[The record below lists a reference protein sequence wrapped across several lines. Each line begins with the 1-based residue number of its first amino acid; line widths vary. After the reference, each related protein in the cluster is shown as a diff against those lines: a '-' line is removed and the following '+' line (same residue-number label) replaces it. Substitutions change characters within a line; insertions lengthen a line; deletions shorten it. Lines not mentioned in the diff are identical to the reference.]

1 MNKLLRPGLNLGVYG
16 FVLACAACSPGT
28 TDQEAQQPSASD
40 SVVMK
45 ETPESQPAVDLGAM
59 WTQQV
64 SAAIDD
70 LAQRTGVSP
79 DSIRVREAHSVDW
92 GSSALGCP
100 EEDMSYADA
109 LIPGL
114 RLLLEVDD
122 TVYFYHGENGASL
135 FLCPAERAKPP
146 AYGPGKEVM

>member
-1 MNKLLRPGLNLGVYG
+1 MNELLKPGLKLGVYG
-16 FVLACAACSPGT
+16 FVLACVACSPGT
-28 TDQEAQQPSASD
+28 TEQATELPSTSE
-40 SVVMK
+40 SVMIK
-45 ETPESQPAVDLGAM
+45 ETPESKPAIDLGAI

-64 SAAIDD
+64 SEAIDD

-79 DSIRVREAHSVDW
+79 DSIVVREARSVDW

-100 EEDMSYADA
+100 EEGMSYADA

-114 RLLLEVDD
+114 RLLLEADS

-146 AYGPGKEVM
+146 AYGPGNEIM

>member
-1 MNKLLRPGLNLGVYG
+1 MNKLLRPGLHLGVYG
-16 FVLACAACSPGT
+16 FVLACAACTQGT
-28 TDQEAQQPSASD
+28 PDQEAQQPSVSE
-40 SVVMK
+40 SVVIK
-45 ETPESQPAVDLGAM
+45 EAPESQPAVDLGVM

-70 LAQRTGVSP
+70 LTQRTGVSP
-79 DSIRVREAHSVDW
+79 DSIVVREARSVDW

-100 EEDMSYADA
+100 EEGMSYADA

-114 RLLLEVDD
+114 RLLLEVDN

-135 FLCPAERAKPP
+135 FLCPTERAKPP
-146 AYGPGKEVM
+146 AYGPGDEIM